1 MPEVKYAKVLT
12 QMVAP
17 LASERP
23 ATNIYE
29 RWETAD
35 CPARNERRGLSAYS
49 GEFVEAWEAVYQHRM
64 EVNGVLPPFNHESRT
79 YKALVKKAEAAPKVR
94 RGLSAQLDA
103 LTGEAD
109 NRDLF
114 GDREKYADAVQARAL
129 QQMESLKR
137 IRSYESDACN
147 AKRRLSFSSAVE
159 LVGEL
164 VEQLLRAKMSTAGD
178 GRAWLPAC
186 TDPLTGVGGWGPPLN
201 VMHAD
206 LSHPQTPNLMGR
218 PPTPAQD
225 RTTPS
230 PTPGSSSAAQS
241 QARTRLGPAIQ
252 AIEDALDGGRG
263 GAMRQAREGG
273 SGSGGPVPGPWMIG
287 NVAGEGGQV
296 AFPGQSC
303 RRSPA
308 RERRWS
314 SSTTTRPN
322 GSSAPHR
329 SSCGPPAIGTIPWIS
344 DDPMRSWTPARKRR
358 GWTGP
363 RSRSCG
369 RM

>member
-1 MPEVKYAKVLT
+1 MAKDSDDDAELNGIIVGAAAYET
-12 QMVAP
+12 PPVSGRRSRAGSQIRKGVDADGR
-17 LASERP
+17 AARVGAT

-206 LSHPQTPNLMGR
+206 
-218 PPTPAQD
+218 
-225 RTTPS
+225 
-230 PTPGSSSAAQS
+230 
-241 QARTRLGPAIQ
+241 
-252 AIEDALDGGRG
+252 
-263 GAMRQAREGG
+263 
-273 SGSGGPVPGPWMIG
+273 
-287 NVAGEGGQV
+287 
-296 AFPGQSC
+296 
-303 RRSPA
+303 
-308 RERRWS
+308 
-314 SSTTTRPN
+314 
-322 GSSAPHR
+322 
-329 SSCGPPAIGTIPWIS
+329 
-344 DDPMRSWTPARKRR
+344 
-358 GWTGP
+358 
-363 RSRSCG
+363 
-369 RM
+369 